1 MGVLYNESTTAK
13 GDFQMNTKQFYQKNA
28 QDATAAF
35 SDVEE
40 MLERCDTVRAT
51 VIQTTRRGVVLSF
64 NGGCEGF
71 AFGTWNKG
79 TVVWASIQK
88 IQEGFTRLSIDS
100 VIAYPAA

>member
-1 MGVLYNESTTAK
+1 
-13 GDFQMNTKQFYQKNA
+13 MNTNQFTNQFYQKNI

-71 AFGTWNKG
+71 AFGTWSKG
-79 TVVWASIQK
+79 TEVWASIQK
-88 IQEGFTRLSIDS
+88 IQEGFSPRLSVDS
-100 VIAYPAA
+100 VISYPAA